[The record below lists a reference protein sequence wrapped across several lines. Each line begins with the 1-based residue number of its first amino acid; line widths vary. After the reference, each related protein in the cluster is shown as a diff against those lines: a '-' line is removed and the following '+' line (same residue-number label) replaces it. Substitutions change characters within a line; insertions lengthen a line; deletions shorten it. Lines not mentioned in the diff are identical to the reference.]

1 MFSFNNLTFRSK
13 IIGSFSILILLT
25 AVLVAS
31 SVYKISSTRE
41 STIAQIEDMNV
52 RYDRTRKA
60 LDSFY
65 NLHFQVRKIVTD
77 AENSESYISES
88 EALIDKA
95 KKAADDLQ
103 STRYPK
109 EMGTIK
115 NNAKEYID
123 TLNNMLIPAIRRND
137 LNLARNLMLGSM
149 NQNFLT
155 ICSNMAVVNG
165 NQMRESKPL

>member
-149 NQNFLT
+149 DQNFLT
-155 ICSNMAVVNG
+155 ICSNMAASMVI
-165 NQMRESKPL
+165 R

>member
-13 IIGSFSILILLT
+13 IVGSFSILILLT

-115 NNAKEYID
+115 INAKEYID

-137 LNLARNLMLGSM
+137 LNLARNLML
-149 NQNFLT
+149 
-155 ICSNMAVVNG
+155 
-165 NQMRESKPL
+165 